1 MTFSRFLNFRL
12 EVLSG
17 EIKIKKNSNRKN
29 RKDAEKDKF
38 KINFL

>member
-17 EIKIKKNSNRKN
+17 EIELKKNSNRKN